1 MPNQEPMIKVQDVRF
16 RYDPEQP
23 KYAVDGV
30 SLDIRR
36 GEFVAV
42 LGANGCGKSTLAKH
56 FNAILLPEAGTVL
69 VEGMDTRNEDHLYD
83 VRQKVGM
90 VFQNPDNQIV
100 ATIVEEDVAF
110 APENLGVPPE
120 EIRTRID
127 EAMKLAGIYEKREAA
142 PYKLSGG
149 QKQRVAIAGVIAM
162 RPDCLVMD
170 ESTAMLDPHGR
181 AQVMKT
187 IRQLR
192 AAGIT
197 IVSITHYMEEAAQAD
212 RVLVMS
218 RGRIVM
224 EGTPEQVFSQTERL
238 HGYHLDVPQAAELRD
253 ELVKAGIPM
262 PEKGRACRGIPFMGN
277 RREAAPH
284 QSAGG
289 AADSF
294 PLGGSHSDEKLPRM
308 PERHR
313 NRAVSGG
320 KGTTM
325 SEIIR
330 VENLSYIYNQGMPDA
345 TKALDDVS
353 FTVEE
358 GDFVGIIGSTGSG
371 KSTLISHFNGL
382 NRPTSGRVLV
392 DGRDLWEQGADLRS
406 FRFLVGLVMQYPEY
420 QLFEETCARD
430 IAYGPRNMGLDE
442 AEVQRRVREA
452 AAFVGLSDE
461 LLEKSPF
468 ELSGGQKRR
477 VAIAGVMAM
486 HPRVLVLDE
495 PAAGLDP
502 EGRDTILSQI
512 RDYHEKTGIT
522 VLLVSH
528 SMEDI
533 AKYANRV
540 LVMHRAK
547 IAMYD
552 TVENVFARAQ
562 ELLELGLSVPQVT
575 QIFLKLRQMG
585 LDIPADVYTIPYAV
599 KTIQKALAARQGGGA
614 NA

>member
-1 MPNQEPMIKVQDVRF
+1 
-16 RYDPEQP
+16 
-23 KYAVDGV
+23 
-30 SLDIRR
+30 
-36 GEFVAV
+36 
-42 LGANGCGKSTLAKH
+42 
-56 FNAILLPEAGTVL
+56 
-69 VEGMDTRNEDHLYD
+69 
-83 VRQKVGM
+83 
-90 VFQNPDNQIV
+90 
-100 ATIVEEDVAF
+100 
-110 APENLGVPPE
+110 
-120 EIRTRID
+120 
-127 EAMKLAGIYEKREAA
+127 
-142 PYKLSGG
+142 
-149 QKQRVAIAGVIAM
+149 
-162 RPDCLVMD
+162 
-170 ESTAMLDPHGR
+170 
-181 AQVMKT
+181 
-187 IRQLR
+187 
-192 AAGIT
+192 
-197 IVSITHYMEEAAQAD
+197 
-212 RVLVMS
+212 
-218 RGRIVM
+218 
-224 EGTPEQVFSQTERL
+224 
-238 HGYHLDVPQAAELRD
+238 
-253 ELVKAGIPM
+253 
-262 PEKGRACRGIPFMGN
+262 
-277 RREAAPH
+277 
-284 QSAGG
+284 
-289 AADSF
+289 
-294 PLGGSHSDEKLPRM
+294 
-308 PERHR
+308 
-313 NRAVSGG
+313 
-320 KGTTM
+320 M

-468 ELSGGQKRR
+468 ELSGGQKQ
-477 VAIAGVMAM
+477 
-486 HPRVLVLDE
+486 
-495 PAAGLDP
+495 
-502 EGRDTILSQI
+502 RDTILSQI

-599 KTIQKALAARQGGGA
+599 KTIQKALAAKQGGGA